1 MERSIIGTLGGTNSK
16 EYSVTQNYCPLPPKN
31 VENTVNL
38 QDELNEEAQK
48 LLFRYW
54 ELTTEINKIRGK
66 LYKNGIN
73 PDKYSK

>member
-1 MERSIIGTLGGTNSK
+1 MKHSIINTLGRTNSK
-16 EYSVTQNYCPLPPKN
+16 EYSVTQNYCPLPSKN
-31 VENTVNL
+31 VDNTVGL

-54 ELTTEINKIRGK
+54 ELVTEINKIRGK